1 MADYFWSDTHF
12 GHALVSRLRGFESIE
27 EHDAFLIAK
36 MKNNVGP
43 KDTLW
48 LLGDVALG
56 DRQAGLAS
64 IDSVECERKELIW
77 GNHDAGHPMHK
88 DSVRARAEYLEVFDS
103 ADSMGRISTN
113 KMKIL
118 LSHFPYA
125 GDHSSKDRSVPF
137 RLRDEGMNLI
147 HGHVHDQGLY
157 RDRQINVGVERHMDG
172 PVELGELVG
181 GYLKW
186 KRTGRVSTQ
195 RI

>member
-1 MADYFWSDTHF
+1 
-12 GHALVSRLRGFESIE
+12 
-27 EHDAFLIAK
+27 

-56 DRQAGLAS
+56 DRQAGLAL

-157 RDRQINVGVERHMDG
+157 RDRQINIGVERHMDG
-172 PVELGELVG
+172 PVELGELGG

-186 KRTGRVSTQ
+186 K
-195 RI
+195 